1 MPNCLIAWERVCL
14 PRESGGLGV
23 KNLEDLN
30 HCLLMKFVH
39 KLHEPAQLPW
49 KNWFLSHAG
58 SVFSNSSGSYLA
70 SLVNDELQR
79 YRSVTSVMIGDG
91 KHTSFWHDCWLTES
105 SLANTFPALFSHCV
119 HDKGTV
125 SAILASGVQPLLRP
139 RLTRAAH
146 NELQML
152 NDYLAPISLQDT
164 PDSRLLETTKKEF
177 TISGAYRV
185 LHGLAPLTDASRIWS
200 TKVPTKIKFFAW
212 LLYHGRLNTRAHLFH
227 RNIKPLHESWC
238 ERCHGVLET
247 DEHLFKGCHVP
258 QEIWACLH
266 FSIQNDSF
274 RRPWQIDLPNTLPET
289 ISVDMLLI
297 LLWHIWKARN
307 ELVFDRHDLSPTEI
321 IRKTLR
327 DIDAWSCRYK
337 RLRPDVF
344 VWREWLQLCI
354 S

>member
-39 KLHEPAQLPW
+39 KLHE
-49 KNWFLSHAG
+49 
-58 SVFSNSSGSYLA
+58 SNSSGSYLA

-91 KHTSFWHDCWLTES
+91 KHTSFWHDRWLTES
-105 SLANTFPALFSHCV
+105 SLADTFPALFSHCV

-177 TISGAYRV
+177 TTSGAYRV
-185 LHGLAPLTDASRIWS
+185 LHDLAPLTDASRIWS

-227 RNIKPLHESWC
+227 RNIKPLQES
-238 ERCHGVLET
+238 
-247 DEHLFKGCHVP
+247 
-258 QEIWACLH
+258 
-266 FSIQNDSF
+266 
-274 RRPWQIDLPNTLPET
+274 
-289 ISVDMLLI
+289 
-297 LLWHIWKARN
+297 
-307 ELVFDRHDLSPTEI
+307 
-321 IRKTLR
+321 
-327 DIDAWSCRYK
+327 
-337 RLRPDVF
+337 
-344 VWREWLQLCI
+344 
-354 S
+354 